1 MSAAST
7 DVLDVVI
14 AQARAEASHIT
25 VLDLASLDG
34 APLPRWEPG
43 AHIDVKTRDRFGN
56 SVVRQYSLCGES
68 NAATWRIAVLAD
80 VNGRGGSEQ
89 LCAEARMGVR
99 LSVRGPRNHFQ
110 LPSDERP
117 VVLVAGGIGIT
128 PLLAMANSLHAQGR
142 AFRLHY
148 FARSRASMAFHD
160 QLQTSPYRP
169 HVHLSFDDDAPA
181 PIGGI
186 FAPQDADAWVYICG
200 PDGFM
205 KAVVASAHAAG
216 ISEMRIRKELFSSDP
231 EVPAV
236 QEAGGNRAFSIR
248 LRSSGRVVEVP
259 ADKTAVHA
267 LADAGVEIV
276 VSCEQGHCGSCLT
289 RVIEGMPDHRD
300 QFMLPEERERNDC
313 FTPCC
318 SRALSE
324 TLVLDL

>member
-1 MSAAST
+1 MSTAST
-7 DVLDVVI
+7 DFFDVVI
-14 AQARAEASHIT
+14 ARARAEAADIT
-25 VLDLASLDG
+25 VLDLQSLDG
-34 APLPRWEPG
+34 TPLPRWEPG
-43 AHIDVKTRDRFGN
+43 AHIDVQTRDHGGA
-56 SVVRQYSLCGES
+56 SVVRQYSLCGAPD
-68 NAATWRIAVLAD
+68 AATWRIAVLAD
-80 VNGRGGSEQ
+80 AKGRGGSQQ
-89 LCAEARMGVR
+89 LCAQARAGER
-99 LSVRGPRNHFQ
+99 LRVRGPRNHFQ

-128 PLLAMANSLHAQGR
+128 PLLAMAESLHPQGR

-160 QLQTSPYRP
+160 QLQSSPYCAR
-169 HVHLSFDDDAPA
+169 VHLSFDDEGPR
-181 PIGGI
+181 PVSGI
-186 FAPQDADAWVYICG
+186 FTREDAHAWVYTCG

-205 KAVVASAHAAG
+205 KAVIASAKEAG
-216 ISEMRIRKELFSSDP
+216 ISEARIRKELFSSDP
-231 EVPAV
+231 LSLVAPA
-236 QEAGGNRAFSIR
+236 AGSDRPFSIR
-248 LRSSGRVVEVP
+248 LRSSGRVIEVP

-267 LADAGVEIV
+267 LADAGIEIV

-289 RVIEGMPDHRD
+289 RVVEGLPDHRD